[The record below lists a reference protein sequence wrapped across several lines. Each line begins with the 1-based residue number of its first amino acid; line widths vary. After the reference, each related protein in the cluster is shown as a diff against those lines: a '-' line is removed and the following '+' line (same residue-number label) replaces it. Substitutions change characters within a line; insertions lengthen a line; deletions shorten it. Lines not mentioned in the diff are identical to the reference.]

1 MSNHPVLNIK
11 SVYISL
17 WPANLSH
24 QTASSIKHNVCVYT
38 HTHTYMHM
46 RVCVCV
52 CVCEFSQDELSV
64 RLHTNILKESTDRV
78 WGETDSNFY
87 HFQKEQQ

>member
-1 MSNHPVLNIK
+1 
-11 SVYISL
+11 
-17 WPANLSH
+17 
-24 QTASSIKHNVCVYT
+24 
-38 HTHTYMHM
+38 M

-87 HFQKEQQ
+87 HFQKEQQWKVSGLTQNKDELLFLRTQKGF